1 MKRAMA
7 RRAESER
14 ERRAKVI
21 HAEGEFQAAAR
32 LRDAAEVI
40 EDHPMA
46 MQMRFL
52 QTVTDVGNERSNTL
66 VLPIPMDLLSAF
78 MPARKNGKAQEEPPE
93 AKRTKAS

>member
-1 MKRAMA
+1 M
-7 RRAESER
+7 
-14 ERRAKVI
+14 I

-32 LRDAAEVI
+32 LRDAAELI

-52 QTVTDVGNERSNTL
+52 QTVTGIGNERSHTL

-78 MPARKNGKAQEEPPE
+78 MTARMNGKAQ
-93 AKRTKAS
+93 